1 MQDYIE
7 TLTALNWNIL
17 LTAKHGELPDY
28 VTNNQ
33 MLVNT
38 FELDKNVL
46 TLLTQGTH
54 LSILGGDYPPVTSVV
69 FLIKYDQ
76 PTRSS

>member
-7 TLTALNWNIL
+7 TLMALNWNIL

-46 TLLTQGTH
+46 TQGTH
-54 LSILGGDYPPVTSVV
+54 LSILGGITPPRYICGVPNQIWSAY
-69 FLIKYDQ
+69 KK
-76 PTRSS
+76 